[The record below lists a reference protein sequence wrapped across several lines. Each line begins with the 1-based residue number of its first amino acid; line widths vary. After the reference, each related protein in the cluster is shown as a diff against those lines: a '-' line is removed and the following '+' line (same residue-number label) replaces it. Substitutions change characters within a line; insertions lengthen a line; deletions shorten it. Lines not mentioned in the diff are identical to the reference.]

1 MLAACSTVPTTVR
14 PQARPIAD
22 DRLPPTIKPEL
33 TPRERIVD
41 IALQEWLRWGGQV
54 VSVAQGQACV
64 TESNLPFP
72 PEYVAARAAADAG
85 MTTHMPCLRYPD
97 GSGMEATPD
106 GCALALRYWHLLG
119 RDPDCVQ
126 ITEARW
132 AWSAAFISWVL
143 RRAGLDDDQF
153 LTGQAHSMYVVDAR
167 DGILPDP
174 AYRVEAFPAMPVA
187 GDMICSVRDAAVP
200 VGSPQQIL
208 FGRTP
213 MHCDMVIAADPATRT
228 VRAIGGNVQQAV
240 SMSVISWTD
249 TPPSPAPSVHL
260 IAANPGS
267 ADMTDTPPDDAAA
280 PAQQPWLLVM
290 RYQLQR

>member
-22 DRLPPTIKPEL
+22 DSLPPTIKPEL

-54 VSVAQGQACV
+54 VDVTQGQACV
-64 TESNLPFP
+64 TESNLPLP
-72 PEYVAARAAADAG
+72 PEYMAARAAADAG
-85 MTTHMPCLRYPD
+85 LTTQVPCLRYPD
-97 GSGMEATPD
+97 GSGMEATAD
-106 GCALALRYWHLLG
+106 GCALAVRYWHLLG

-126 ITEARW
+126 ITGARW

-143 RRAGLDDDQF
+143 RQAGLGEDQF
-153 LTGQAHSMYVVDAR
+153 LTGQAHSMYVADAR

-187 GDMICSVRDAAVP
+187 GDMICSARDAAVP
-200 VGSPQQIL
+200 VSNPQQIL

-213 MHCDMVIAADPATRT
+213 MHCDIVIATDAASRT

-249 TPPSPAPSVHL
+249 APPTPAAPIHL
-260 IAANPGS
+260 IAANPGATDM
-267 ADMTDTPPDDAAA
+267 ADAPPDEA
-280 PAQQPWLLVM
+280 PPLLQQPWLLVM
-290 RYQLQR
+290 RYQLKQ